1 MRRIKFLILAMMA
14 IVVASGISI
23 QAQSTGSRPR
33 SSSTPKPQNR
43 PQTRPQTKPQAKP
56 ENDDNRGLKGEG
68 NRDNDDVRDF
78 FNRENGGNGGMTLDQ
93 LNKKLFGNQPG
104 GEKTDSVVTG
114 VTGVPG
120 VQGRPKTQSEDP
132 IQELIDKAT
141 NGEESEAGD
150 AAYELGTYYYVG
162 SNGVEK
168 DLEEA
173 FAWFTKSA
181 RLGNIQGM
189 IMEATCYYY
198 GDGVKK
204 NEQTARRKY
213 LEALDRDPEAVLEF
227 LEIMAGDGD
236 LFFIT
241 LLRDI
246 YENGSEK
253 IEKDVNKALQY
264 TKKAAELGDVDS
276 QYAVAKYYYDR
287 GNEEMP
293 RDTIFRYFDEAA
305 KKNNIMATYFRGVM
319 LWNGDGVTMRDE
331 AGAIRDLKKAAD
343 AGIVAAK
350 AQLGEIY
357 LNGTAQD
364 KKRGLE
370 LTKEA
375 AEAHNKQAMWNLAN
389 CYRTG
394 LMDEK
399 NQVIVQ
405 RDYYQ
410 AATWMSLVANDAY
423 DREYKSL
430 IEQLQLNNDP
440 YYRYLLG
447 LNAYYHENYDE
458 ALEIFAGLE
467 GEAWADAITM
477 EGACHIG
484 KNDFK
489 QAEALLTK
497 VTSDF
502 QEPQSNAKRKPVPA
516 ACYFL
521 AEMLIETK
529 AQVHANEMKQY
540 DQKDKDRIK
549 NLLKTAADA
558 GNGLAQCRLGY
569 MHLIG
574 DNTIVEKDADKGKH
588 YLMMSEDQMAFTE
601 LPQAA
606 SELARLY
613 ENGIIKSNMSQDE
626 LSKHIFNLRD
636 ININRDKEPYNP
648 MLKML
653 DATAF

>member
-14 IVVASGISI
+14 IVIASGISI
-23 QAQSTGSRPR
+23 QAQTTGSRSR
-33 SSSTPKPQNR
+33 SSSTPKPQAK
-43 PQTRPQTKPQAKP
+43 PQTKPQAKP
-56 ENDDNRGLKGEG
+56 EDDDNRGLKGEG

-78 FNRENGGNGGMTLDQ
+78 FNRGNGGNGGMTLDQ

-104 GEKTDSVVTG
+104 GEKNDSVATG

-120 VQGRPKTQSEDP
+120 VQGRPKTQDDNHL
-132 IQELIDKAT
+132 QELIDKAT
-141 NGEESEAGD
+141 NGEESGAGD

-173 FAWFTKSA
+173 FAWFVKSA

-198 GDGVKK
+198 GDGQDK
-204 NEQTARRKY
+204 NEHTARRKY
-213 LEALDRDPEAVLEF
+213 LQALDRDPEAVLEF

-236 LFFIT
+236 LFFVN
-241 LLRDI
+241 LLRKI
-246 YENGSEK
+246 YNDGSEK
-253 IEKDVNKALQY
+253 VAKDAQKAFQY
-264 TKKAAELGDVDS
+264 TKKAAELGDADS
-276 QYAVAKYYYDR
+276 RYEVAKYYYDL
-287 GNEEMP
+287 GAESEIP
-293 RDTIFRYFDEAA
+293 RDTIFSYFDQAA
-305 KKNNIMATYFRGVM
+305 KNNNIMATYYRGLM
-319 LWNGDGVTMRDE
+319 LFDGDGVSERDE
-331 AGAIRDLKKAAD
+331 AGAINDLKTAAD

-357 LNGTAQD
+357 LNATIED
-364 KKRGLE
+364 RKRGFDM
-370 LTKEA
+370 TKEA
-375 AEAHNKQAMWNLAN
+375 AEVHNEQAMWNLAN

-410 AATWMSLVANDAY
+410 AATWMSLVAYIY
-423 DREYKSL
+423 DKEYKSL

-440 YYRYLLG
+440 YYRYLMG
-447 LNAYYHENYDE
+447 LNAYYHENYDD
-458 ALEIFAGLE
+458 ALEIFASLE

-489 QAEALLTK
+489 KAEALLTK

-521 AEMLIETK
+521 AEMLIQTK
-529 AQVHANEMKQY
+529 AQVHANGMKQY

-549 NLLKTAADA
+549 DLLKTAADA

-574 DNTIVEKDADKGKH
+574 DNTIVEKNADKGKL
-588 YLMMSEDQMAFTE
+588 YLMKAEAQFAFTE

-613 ENGIIKSNMSQDE
+613 ENGMIKTNMTDE
-626 LSKHIFNLRD
+626 ELNFRVKQLRS
-636 ININRDKEPYNP
+636 INVDREDDPNYNP
-648 MLKML
+648 LLKML
-653 DATAF
+653 DATTF